1 MDSWAAHSPSPA
13 NLKFE
18 NPAESLLATPG
29 EIFPEVFGSDRAT
42 SATPSLDVMSPV
54 SLADDVDL
62 TALATLTVPQ
72 IPPRSTP
79 ASTPAPETEK
89 KPVKKRKSWGQVLP
103 EPKTNLPPRKRAKT
117 EDEKEQRRVER
128 VLRNR
133 RAAQSSRER
142 KRLEVEGLERRNKEL
157 ETLLMQAQQINQTL
171 LQALREN
178 GVAPTIA
185 TRPASFDGLNPT
197 PVTFSQELFSSQDGH
212 NLSKHDSSL
221 EQLFPTIKTEETVNP
236 ASLSPVLNPIPE
248 MEEEDVEKERST
260 AAQPVADITSTATV
274 DTSPDATQHPAVVL
288 CDDLQC
294 RSAEVPRSKCLAVSQ
309 QSQPPSLDPLSLLL
323 LSASAISWMISFSQR
338 PLMLIATSMK
348 RNFSLPPA
356 PAILMSIVWLVTTPK
371 PSTSRQTPR
380 TSSTNSSTPTSQML
394 QTATS
399 SSRSNNP
406 DSAQPRTRQ
415 STTLRIRTLRK
426 ILTSSPILARPLMDA
441 TMEVLRWVVS
451 EGRTV
456 PQVLGEDGS
465 AAATA
470 NGKEQRA
477 QPRTGLLAFW
487 PKGAMLP
494 SKEVLLTLMWVLRVE
509 ERKMRVRAELRGSS
523 SKLCGST
530 GVPSSTI
537 HTSTTTDN
545 NKLQQQ
551 YKLKVIPK
559 RKLKAGPCGFLKPHL
574 DTERRRMS

>member
-1 MDSWAAHSPSPA
+1 MDSWAAHSAAPA

-18 NPAESLLATPG
+18 NPVESLLATPG
-29 EIFPEVFGSDRAT
+29 EIFPEVFGSERAT
-42 SATPSLDVMSPV
+42 SATPSLDIMSPA
-54 SLADDVDL
+54 SMADDAHADL
-62 TALATLTVPQ
+62 TALASLTVPQ

-79 ASTPAPETEK
+79 GSTPAPETEK

-142 KRLEVEGLERRNKEL
+142 KRLEVEGLEKRNKEL
-157 ETLLMQAQQINQTL
+157 EALLMQAQQINQTL
-171 LQALREN
+171 IAALREN

-185 TRPASFDGLNPT
+185 TRPGSFDGLNPT

-212 NLSKHDSSL
+212 NVPNHNSL
-221 EQLFPTIKTEETVNP
+221 DQLFPTIKTEETVNP
-236 ASLSPVLNPIPE
+236 ASLSPALTPIPE
-248 MEEEDVEKERST
+248 MEEEDVEQPT
-260 AAQPVADITSTATV
+260 AAQPVADTTCTATV
-274 DTSPDATQHPAVVL
+274 NTSPDATQHPAAVL
-288 CDDLQC
+288 CGDLQC
-294 RSAEVPRSKCLAVSQ
+294 RSAEVPRSKCLVVSQ
-309 QSQPPSLDPLSLLL
+309 QSQPPSMDSLFLAL
-323 LSASAISWMISFSQR
+323 LSASAISWMISLFQR

-371 PSTSRQTPR
+371 PFTSRQTTR
-380 TSSTNSSTPTSQML
+380 TSSTNSSTPNPKFE
-394 QTATS
+394 TATS
-399 SSRSNNP
+399 SSRSNNLN
-406 DSAQPRTRQ
+406 SAQPRTRH

-451 EGRTV
+451 EEGRTV
-456 PQVLGEDGS
+456 PQVSGEDAS
-465 AAATA
+465 AMATA
-470 NGKEQRA
+470 DRKEQRA
-477 QPRTGLLAFW
+477 QPSTGLLAFW

-494 SKEVLLTLMWVLRVE
+494 SKEVLLTLIWTLRVE
-509 ERKMRVRAELRGSS
+509 ERKMRVRAQLRGSS

-530 GVPSSTI
+530 GVPSVRT
-537 HTSTTTDN
+537 HTPTTTDN

-551 YKLKVIPK
+551 YKLKVIPR
-559 RKLKAGPCGFLKPHL
+559 RKLKAGSCALPKTHL

>member
-18 NPAESLLATPG
+18 NPSESLLATPG
-29 EIFPEVFGSDRAT
+29 EMFPEVFGSNRAT
-42 SATPSLDVMSPV
+42 SVTPSIDVMSPV
-54 SLADDVDL
+54 SLADDVHTDL

-157 ETLLMQAQQINQTL
+157 ETLLIQAQQINQTL

-185 TRPASFDGLNPT
+185 TRPTSFDGLNPT
-197 PVTFSQELFSSQDGH
+197 PVTFSQELFTSQDGH
-212 NLSKHDSSL
+212 DLSKHDASL
-221 EQLFPTIKTEETVNP
+221 DQLFPTIKTEETVNP
-236 ASLSPVLNPIPE
+236 ASLSPAMTPIPE
-248 MEEEDVEKERST
+248 MEEEENEQST
-260 AAQPVADITSTATV
+260 AAQPVADATSTLAV
-274 DTSPDATQHPAVVL
+274 NTSPDATQHPAVVL
-288 CDDLQC
+288 CDDLPC
-294 RSAEVPRSKCLAVSQ
+294 RSAEVPRSKCLVASQ
-309 QSQPPSLDPLSLLL
+309 QSQTPLLDPLSLLL
-323 LSASAISWMISFSQR
+323 LSASTISWMASFFQR

-356 PAILMSIVWLVTTPK
+356 PAILMTIVWLVTTPK

-380 TSSTNSSTPTSQML
+380 TSSTNSSTPRSQMS
-394 QTATS
+394 QTVTS

-406 DSAQPRTRQ
+406 TSAPPRTRH
-415 STTLRIRTLRK
+415 SPTLRIRTLRK
-426 ILTSSPILARPLMDA
+426 ILTSSPSLARPLMDA
-441 TMEVLRWVVS
+441 TLEVLRWVAS

-456 PQVLGEDGS
+456 PQVSGADKLV
-465 AAATA
+465 AATA
-470 NGKEQRA
+470 DGKEQRA
-477 QPRTGLLAFW
+477 QPSTGLLAFW

-494 SKEVLLTLMWVLRVE
+494 SKEVLLTLVWVLRVE
-509 ERKMRVRAELRGSS
+509 ERKMRVRAQLRGSS
-523 SKLCGST
+523 SKLGGST
-530 GVPSSTI
+530 GVPSTMSQTPI
-537 HTSTTTDN
+537 PTHN

-551 YKLKVIPK
+551 YKLKVIPR
-559 RKLKAGPCGFLKPHL
+559 RKWKAGPCGAPQTHL

>member
-18 NPAESLLATPG
+18 NPAESLLATPD

-54 SLADDVDL
+54 SLADDVHTDL

-72 IPPRSTP
+72 IPPRSTR

-103 EPKTNLPPRKRAKT
+103 EPKTNLPPSRKRAKT

-248 MEEEDVEKERST
+248 MEEDGEKEQST
-260 AAQPVADITSTATV
+260 AAQPVADATSTATV

-309 QSQPPSLDPLSLLL
+309 QSQPPSMDPLSLLL

-356 PAILMSIVWLVTTPK
+356 PAILMSI
-371 PSTSRQTPR
+371 
-380 TSSTNSSTPTSQML
+380 
-394 QTATS
+394 
-399 SSRSNNP
+399 
-406 DSAQPRTRQ
+406 
-415 STTLRIRTLRK
+415 
-426 ILTSSPILARPLMDA
+426 
-441 TMEVLRWVVS
+441 
-451 EGRTV
+451 
-456 PQVLGEDGS
+456 
-465 AAATA
+465 
-470 NGKEQRA
+470 
-477 QPRTGLLAFW
+477 PRTGLLAFW

-530 GVPSSTI
+530 GVPSLTI
-537 HTSTTTDN
+537 HTPTTTDN

-559 RKLKAGPCGFLKPHL
+559 RKLKAGPCGFLKTHL

>member
-1 MDSWAAHSPSPA
+1 MDSWAAHSAAPA

-18 NPAESLLATPG
+18 NPVESLLATPG
-29 EIFPEVFGSDRAT
+29 EIFPEVFGSERAT
-42 SATPSLDVMSPV
+42 SVTPSLDIMSPV
-54 SLADDVDL
+54 SMADDAHTDL
-62 TALATLTVPQ
+62 TALASLTVPQ

-142 KRLEVEGLERRNKEL
+142 KRLEVEGLEKRNKEL
-157 ETLLMQAQQINQTL
+157 EALLAQAQQINQTL
-171 LQALREN
+171 INALREN

-212 NLSKHDSSL
+212 NVPKHDSL

-236 ASLSPVLNPIPE
+236 ASLSPALTPIPK
-248 MEEEDVEKERST
+248 MEEEENGNEQST
-260 AAQPVADITSTATV
+260 AAQPVADATSTATV
-274 DTSPDATQHPAVVL
+274 NTSPDATQHPAAVL

-309 QSQPPSLDPLSLLL
+309 QSQPPSLDSLSLVLL
-323 LSASAISWMISFSQR
+323 WASAISWMISVFQR

-356 PAILMSIVWLVTTPK
+356 PAIVMSIVWLVTTPK
-371 PSTSRQTPR
+371 PPTSRQTR
-380 TSSTNSSTPTSQML
+380 TSSMNSSTPTFQMP

-399 SSRSNNP
+399 SSRSNNLNF
-406 DSAQPRTRQ
+406 AQPRMRH

-426 ILTSSPILARPLMDA
+426 ILTSSPILARPLMNA

-456 PQVLGEDGS
+456 PQVSGEDAS

-470 NGKEQRA
+470 DRKEQRA
-477 QPRTGLLAFW
+477 QPSTGLLAFW

-494 SKEVLLTLMWVLRVE
+494 SKEVLLTLIWTLRVE
-509 ERKMRVRAELRGSS
+509 ERKMRVRAQLRGSS

-530 GVPSSTI
+530 GVPSVMT
-537 HTSTTTDN
+537 HTPITDN
-545 NKLQQQ
+545 NKFQQQ
-551 YKLKVIPK
+551 YKLKVIPR
-559 RKLKAGPCGFLKPHL
+559 RKLKAGHCGLPKTHL
-574 DTERRRMS
+574 DTECRRMS